1 MTRRQFR
8 AALLTASMCGALV
21 DTALAD
27 CESNDAA
34 IEGAARFEISG
45 DLAYDKSTDLTWQR
59 CSVGQRFDGSVGSCV
74 GTTSK
79 FTFEEAQTI
88 GTGAWRTPTLE
99 EYGTLVARYCRDPAI
114 DLTVFPGTI
123 SENYWSSIFTN
134 PMTWYFSTRGGSPNP
149 TYYTSM
155 KYAVRLVKTGR

>member
-1 MTRRQFR
+1 MQNRLVR
-8 AALLTASMCGALV
+8 ARIVALAFASLTSAS
-21 DTALAD
+21 ALAD
-27 CESNDAA
+27 CDPGDAA
-34 IEGAARFEISG
+34 IEGAARFEING
-45 DLAYDKSTDLTWQR
+45 DLAYDKTTDLNWQR
-59 CSVGQRFDGSVGSCV
+59 CSVGQRLDPSGTCV

-79 FTFEEAQTI
+79 FTFEDAQTV
-88 GTGAWRTPTLE
+88 GTDGWRTPTLE
-99 EYGTLVARYCRDPAI
+99 EYGTIVASYCRDPAV

>member
-1 MTRRQFR
+1 MRTLLA
-8 AALLTASMCGALV
+8 AALSLSVTTNS
-21 DTALAD
+21 ALAD

-34 IEGAARFEISG
+34 VEGAARFEISG
-45 DLAYDKSTDLTWQR
+45 DLAYDKTTDLTWQR
-59 CSVGQRFDGSVGSCV
+59 CSVGQRYDTSAGTCV

-79 FTFEEAQTI
+79 FTFEDAQTV
-88 GTGAWRTPTLE
+88 GTGGWRTPTLE
-99 EYGTLVARYCRDPAI
+99 EYGTIVARYCRDPAV

-155 KYAVRLVKTGR
+155 KYSVRLVKTGR